1 MGLFDELKRR
11 NVFRVAFAYI
21 IVGWLVMQVGEVMAP
36 ALNLPAW
43 VMSALAFFL
52 ILGLPVAL
60 VLAWAFE
67 LTPNGIRRERKVD
80 QDAGDAPK
88 TNRRL
93 DASILV
99 LLTLAIVF
107 VAWDRLSPDRTQ
119 ESESPHASVNES
131 LDKSPSSSNIP
142 EASSIAVLPFIDMS
156 PEQDQEYFSDGIAE
170 ELLNLLV
177 RVDGLM
183 VASRTSSFSYK
194 GDTTNVPQIARDL
207 KVSNIL
213 EGSVRKSGNR
223 VRVTAQLIDA
233 SQDRQLW
240 SESYDR
246 DLTDIFVIQE
256 EIANSIVN
264 ALRTELG
271 LAALEGSVHVEQ
283 ATTDMSAYD
292 LYLRAYARFIDRDE
306 LDVSVRLA
314 EEAVETDPGYAK
326 AWELL
331 AAVANVAPGWG
342 HTDRDYRGIA
352 HHAAKTAIGLNEG
365 RSMAWAVIG
374 SLAASDSN
382 PDIAAGIDYLTRAIN
397 EDSKNASAWL
407 WRGLEYSR
415 LGFFDAAA
423 RDISSCLD
431 VDPAYLLC
439 IYHLGLVE
447 SLRGHPQ
454 VLRDRA
460 EQMLSF
466 GFDHHIDQ
474 HTLFLGAQGDYLA
487 ARLMSRLMPPHPDF
501 PREEFLHALRSP
513 AGDHFEGVQKAEV
526 WLEQDDRVGA
536 SAMLFFAFRAWDRLA
551 HDDGAW
557 QHWIWSPLHPDFRQ
571 SKDFKRLV
579 RSLGLDRYWRTREFP
594 PQCWPIDSVEFECE

>member
-11 NVFRVAFAYI
+11 NVFRAALAYI

-36 ALNLPAW
+36 ALNLPGW
-43 VMSALAFFL
+43 VMSALAFF
-52 ILGLPVAL
+52 LPVAL

-67 LTPNGIRRERKVD
+67 LTPSGIRREGKVN
-80 QDAGDAPK
+80 QDAGAAPK
-88 TNRRL
+88 SNRRL
-93 DASILV
+93 DVSIMA
-99 LLTLAIVF
+99 LLALAISF
-107 VAWDRLSPDRTQ
+107 IAWDRLSPDRIQ
-119 ESESPHASVNES
+119 EPGSPQAATDES
-131 LDKSPSSSNIP
+131 LDNSPSSP
-142 EASSIAVLPFIDMS
+142 EGSAAASIAVLPFIDMS

-183 VASRTSSFSYK
+183 VASRTSSFAYK
-194 GDTTNVPQIARDL
+194 ADTTNIPQIARDL

-223 VRVTAQLIDA
+223 VRITAQLVDA
-233 SQDRQLW
+233 LQDRQLW

-246 DLTDIFVIQE
+246 NLTDIFIIQE

-264 ALRTELG
+264 ALRTELR
-271 LAALEGSVHVEQ
+271 LTAIEGSVRVEH

-292 LYLRAYARFIDRDE
+292 LYLRAHARFIDRDE
-306 LDVSVRLA
+306 LDVAVRLA
-314 EEAVETDPGYAK
+314 EEAVEADSAYAK
-326 AWELL
+326 GWELL

-352 HHAAKTAIGLNEG
+352 HEAAKTAIGLNEG
-365 RSMAWAVIG
+365 RSMAWAVLG

-382 PDIAAGIDYLTRAIN
+382 SDVAAGIDYMTRAIH
-397 EDSKNASAWL
+397 EDPKNASAWL
-407 WRGLEYSR
+407 WRGLEFSR

-423 RDISSCLD
+423 RDINRCLD

-439 IYHLGLVE
+439 LYHLGLVE

-454 VLRDRA
+454 VLRDRT
-460 EQMLSF
+460 EQLLSF

-487 ARLMSRLMPPHPDF
+487 ARLLSRLMPPHSSY
-501 PREEFLHALRSP
+501 PREEFLYALKNPKEDHA
-513 AGDHFEGVQKAEV
+513 EGIQKAED
-526 WLEQDDRVGA
+526 WLEHEDRVGA
-536 SAMLFFAFRAWDRLA
+536 SMMLFFAFRAWERLV

-579 RSLGLDRYWRTREFP
+579 RSLGLDRYWRAREFP
-594 PQCWPIDSVEFECE
+594 PQCWPIDSFDFECQ